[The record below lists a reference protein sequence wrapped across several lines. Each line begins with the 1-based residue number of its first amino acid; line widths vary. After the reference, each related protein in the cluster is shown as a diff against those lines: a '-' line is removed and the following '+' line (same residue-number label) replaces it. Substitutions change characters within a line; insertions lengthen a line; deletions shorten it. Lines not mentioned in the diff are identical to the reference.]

1 MDINFD
7 LDVNNYNIK
16 DLIHFFN
23 LPTNYNIELLNT
35 KVSDMENKL
44 IAIEFDSKY
53 KFDIINFIKLAKDI
67 LLSTYYDIQNDNQ
80 IKNREKEKEP
90 TILTKNYL
98 GKIINPL
105 AVHPALQ
112 NTHIYSN
119 DITGYNHNDTT
130 SVYIFNTVTREN
142 YFGSSS
148 TNCTFHLPFKLKNIL
163 SISLTS
169 LQLPNVFFAFSAERG
184 TNQIYI
190 CEDETEL
197 SGIVTIPDG
206 NYTNIQNTTPGI
218 PTTSIGNAMEKA
230 INEQILGI
238 TDPNLYRFFVSVD
251 PVTNFT
257 RIYNNSFTFSMK
269 LMTNNLL
276 FMEEN
281 NFNTANVFP
290 NSNIDNKQSIN
301 NYSPPYSFPDYDTD
315 NKIKPSEY
323 TSTLGYLLGYR
334 NILYKGSSTY
344 ISESTFNGVY
354 SSYLYFA
361 LNDYT
366 GSQQISTT
374 YGVLQNSLIDD
385 NVLAVIPLNGSTYSY
400 IFENNS
406 NLIYKRRDYFGPV
419 DISKISI
426 KLLSPFGDVVN
437 LLKNDFS
444 FSITI
449 TSNYNLKKSDIPF
462 VTPVV

>member
-23 LPTNYNIELLNT
+23 LPSNYNIELLNK
-35 KVSDMENKL
+35 KVNEMENKL
-44 IAIEFDSKY
+44 ISIEFDSKY

-67 LLSTYYDIQNDNQ
+67 LISTYYDIQNETQ
-80 IKNREKEKEP
+80 IKNREKEVEP
-90 TILTKNYL
+90 TIITKNHI

-105 AVHPALQ
+105 ATHPALQ
-112 NTHIYSN
+112 NTSIHSN
-119 DITGYNHNDTT
+119 DITGYNYNDST
-130 SVYIFNTVTREN
+130 SVYIFNTITRDN
-142 YFGSSS
+142 YFSTSS
-148 TNCTFHLPFKLKNIL
+148 TNCTFNLPFKLKNIL

-190 CEDETEL
+190 HEDHTQL

-206 NYTNIQNTTPGI
+206 NYTNSLNCEHGI
-218 PTTSIGNAMEKA
+218 PSASIGNALEKA
-230 INEQILGI
+230 INEQILGV
-238 TDPNLYRFFVSVD
+238 TDPTCYRFFVGVN

-257 RIYNNSFTFSMK
+257 QIMNNTYTFSMK
-269 LMTNNLL
+269 LLTNNLG
-276 FMEEN
+276 FIYDN
-281 NFNTANVFP
+281 NFNIANVFP
-290 NSNIDNKQSIN
+290 NGNIDNRQSAD
-301 NYSPPYSFPDYDTD
+301 NYSPPYSFPDTIDDT
-315 NKIKPSEY
+315 IKPSEY
-323 TSTLGYLLGYR
+323 TSTLGYLLGFR
-334 NILYKGSSTY
+334 NVCYTGASVY
-344 ISESTFNGVY
+344 VSESTFNGVY

-437 LLKNDFS
+437 LLQNDFS
-444 FSITI
+444 FSLTI
-449 TSNYNLKKSDIPF
+449 TSNYNLKRSDIPL
-462 VTPVV
+462 VTPIV